1 MGSYLSKSFMGFYS
15 DMLHHLINRNKTKE
29 DCILVGYK
37 YLNSQENFSMK
48 NSTYTL
54 KRFT

>member
-54 KRFT
+54 KH